1 MVVQCPN
8 NWIYFPFFAFF
19 GLKLNVR
26 ILYCEIRPTLLLT
39 ITILFAAAFSPTGCC
54 AKKNL
59 LLRCRLNR
67 NGSNAQLFVFWDQ
80 ESGNLM
86 LKAIGFWF
94 CCSSSRWSWPPLN
107 PFFAMLKKEWPSDRE
122 RLEWHKRLISNPF
135 GSKMVPHCITTSAFT
150 ADNFGHRVQS
160 IYLRIRQLKS
170 TKHHTKNTQPKTFW
184 FCTFYLHSETHQ
196 NDQSLK
202 IIDSYSFIRKC
213 NNSQSILKESLSEK
227 FGHKG

>member
-8 NWIYFPFFAFF
+8 SNWIYVLPFFEVLF
-19 GLKLNVR
+19 LVKLNLR
-26 ILYCEIRPTLLLT
+26 ILYCEIRPTLLHHNPFCCL
-39 ITILFAAAFSPTGCC
+39 LPTGCC

-170 TKHHTKNTQPKTFW
+170 TKHHTKNTQPKHFDSALFT
-184 FCTFYLHSETHQ
+184 YLW
-196 NDQSLK
+196 
-202 IIDSYSFIRKC
+202 
-213 NNSQSILKESLSEK
+213 
-227 FGHKG
+227 